1 MSPHVGATF
10 CVGWCLF
17 ISAVFIYLCIFS
29 FLMVASVEYQPKVS
43 DSVKWMHV
51 WCDKRYQ
58 TTEVNAAYFIHF
70 VFTVVCVCV
79 CLCVFWV
86 IWVLF
91 TRQGNPLSFRLS
103 SWQPNDFSVV
113 AVGIFD
119 NRVVTLWRWW
129 VWMCIWSFI
138 NWCDSA
144 VHTLE
149 WNTSSLWGLFGSEL
163 YSFHRHCGLY
173 SQQSLYSV
181 ALLRRV
187 QTAWYQP
194 DYSLALTS

>member
-1 MSPHVGATF
+1 MHLKLSALHYTQKWKPVTNSLDVCTNITQMNESSRGSYF
-10 CVGWCLF
+10 LCGLVSFYICCFYLF
-17 ISAVFIYLCIFS
+17 VYLCIFI

-138 NWCDSA
+138 NWYSSVWQLCTYLGVECVFPVRA
-144 VHTLE
+144 V
-149 WNTSSLWGLFGSEL
+149 W
-163 YSFHRHCGLY
+163 
-173 SQQSLYSV
+173 
-181 ALLRRV
+181 LRV
-187 QTAWYQP
+187 I
-194 DYSLALTS
+194 

>member
-1 MSPHVGATF
+1 MNPHMGATF
-10 CVGWCLF
+10 CVDWSLF
-17 ISAVFIYLCIFS
+17 MSGVFIYLCTFYFY
-29 FLMVASVEYQPKVS
+29 FLMVTSLVEYWLVLAC
-43 DSVKWMHV
+43 MHV

-58 TTEVNAAYFIHF
+58 TEVNAAYFTHF
-70 VFTVVCVCV
+70 VFSVMRVCV

-103 SWQPNDFSVV
+103 PWQPNDFSVV

-119 NRVVTLWRWW
+119 NRAVTLWRWW

-138 NWCDSA
+138 NSYSSVWRRSFKLCDSS

-149 WNTSSLWGLFGSEL
+149 WTTSSLWGLFS
-163 YSFHRHCGLY
+163 
-173 SQQSLYSV
+173 
-181 ALLRRV
+181 
-187 QTAWYQP
+187 
-194 DYSLALTS
+194 